1 MLAQLN
7 HPGIAGIYGVED
19 AGDNLALI
27 MELAEGGTLAERL
40 DSAPLPLDEALPLA
54 KQIAE
59 AIEAAHEKGIIH
71 RDLKPANIKVTP
83 DGQVKILDFGLAK
96 ALEGDPASNLESNT
110 SPTLT
115 LAATQ
120 AGIIL
125 GTAAYM
131 SPEQARGRTADKRA
145 DIWSFGVVLHE
156 MLTGQR
162 LFSRE
167 TVSDSLA
174 AVLMVK
180 IDFSNLPPDTP
191 PSIQRLLRRCLE
203 RVPKNR
209 LQAIGEARIAIN
221 EQLAD
226 PAGASVLMDAPALPA
241 MPPPPRKLPWIAAGV
256 LTVALLASLAGW
268 WQTTRPVEQPLR
280 RFNED
285 LGAGMALNTRFGAA
299 AILSPDGASMVFLAQ
314 GSDGASRLHIRRF
327 SQSDPVELSGTE
339 GARGPFFSPDGQWIG
354 FFADGKL
361 KKIAVHGGAAVTL
374 CDAPGDR
381 GGSWGED
388 GRIVFGQ
395 RRAGLLGV
403 AAAGGMPVPLTE
415 LDEEV
420 NEGSHRWPQV
430 LPGDGAVL
438 FTTRTGGEWSEA
450 NMEVYSLETGER
462 KTLHRGGT
470 YGRYLPSGHLVY
482 VHEGTLFAAPMDLAR
497 LELTGPPAPALERVL
512 ASRANGG
519 AQFDF
524 SKDGTFVFIGGEP
537 GGVSRSVHW
546 LDATG
551 KTEPLPAEPGRY
563 LTPQLSP
570 DGERLAVAAH
580 ISDNW
585 DIWVYELERGAM
597 SRLTFDPAPE
607 LFPVWTPDGGYI
619 AFRSNSGDERSGI
632 QLVRADGA
640 GQLQTLTQSAK
651 PHTPSSFS
659 SDGRWLAFTEQNPE
673 MGLDIRTVPLEG
685 GDANPPRAGEPET
698 FLSTPSDESSP
709 KFSLDGHW
717 LAYSSNESGVSE
729 IYVRPFPGPG
739 GKWQVSNGGGDF
751 PLWSPKGREIF
762 YETPGRQIMVAGYS
776 ATGDSF
782 QAAKPRLWSE
792 TRLLFTGPYQTYDV
806 SPDGNRFALLLGVD
820 ETGSQNV
827 SHHVTILQNFFDELD
842 RLAPA
847 NGGPTQ

>member
-1 MLAQLN
+1 
-7 HPGIAGIYGVED
+7 
-19 AGDNLALI
+19 
-27 MELAEGGTLAERL
+27 
-40 DSAPLPLDEALPLA
+40 
-54 KQIAE
+54 
-59 AIEAAHEKGIIH
+59 
-71 RDLKPANIKVTP
+71 
-83 DGQVKILDFGLAK
+83 
-96 ALEGDPASNLESNT
+96 
-110 SPTLT
+110 
-115 LAATQ
+115 
-120 AGIIL
+120 
-125 GTAAYM
+125 M
-131 SPEQARGRTADKRA
+131 SPEQASGQTRWTNAVATSGPSASSSGKYSPAADSSMPKPSPTPSPTSSA
-145 DIWSFGVVLHE
+145 PKS
-156 MLTGQR
+156 T
-162 LFSRE
+162 SPN
-167 TVSDSLA
+167 S
-174 AVLMVK
+174 
-180 IDFSNLPPDTP
+180 PTP
-191 PSIQRLLRRCLE
+191 PHQPSTASSAAASND
-203 RVPKNR
+203 VPKNR